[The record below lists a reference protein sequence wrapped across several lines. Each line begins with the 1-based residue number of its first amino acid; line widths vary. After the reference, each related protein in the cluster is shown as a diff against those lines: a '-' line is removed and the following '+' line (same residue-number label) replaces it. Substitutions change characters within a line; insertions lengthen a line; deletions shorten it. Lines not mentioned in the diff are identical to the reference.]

1 VFFGYLAAFAAK
13 YPKNIST
20 GCVFTFLRQPNSRDR
35 ARMMI
40 RQPAVFLSR
49 LRENRKKRNSTF
61 GKKHNNELPLYI
73 MLAPAVILVLIYSY
87 LPMAGIAMA
96 FQRVLPGK
104 GIFGSPWVGL
114 GNFEFVFAM
123 PTIFQVIWNT
133 IRIAGLKAILGVFV
147 PVTVALML
155 NNVTSRSFKRTVQ
168 TVVYLP
174 HFLSWIIMAGILVD
188 ILSPSDGIV
197 NRLLKLVGVTPIFFL
212 GDYKVFPWTMV
223 FTDVW
228 KSFGFGT
235 IIYLAAL
242 TDIDPTLYEA
252 AVVDGATR
260 WQQTLNITLPGIAGT
275 IIMLSTLSL
284 GNILNAGFD
293 QIFNLY
299 SPMVYSTGDI
309 IDTLVY
315 RTGIINNQYGIATA
329 VGLLKSVVS
338 LLLIG
343 LAYKMAAKWADYRI
357 F

>member
-1 VFFGYLAAFAAK
+1 MSSRRNF
-13 YPKNIST
+13 S
-20 GCVFTFLRQPNSRDR
+20 RQ
-35 ARMMI
+35 I
-40 RQPAVFLSR
+40 
-49 LRENRKKRNSTF
+49 
-61 GKKHNNELPLYI
+61 PLYV
-73 MLAPAVILVLIYSY
+73 MLAPAVVLVLVYAY
-87 LPMAGIAMA
+87 APMVGIVMA

-114 GNFEFVFAM
+114 DNFLFVLNM
-123 PTIFQVIWNT
+123 PNILQVIWNT
-133 IRIAGLKAILGVFV
+133 IRIAGLKAILGVVV

-155 NNVTSRSFKRTVQ
+155 NNVTSQAFKRAVQ

-174 HFLSWIIMAGILVD
+174 HFLSWVILAGIFVD
-188 ILSPSDGIV
+188 ILSPSEGVV
-197 NRLLKLVGVTPIFFL
+197 NHLLGLVGIQPIFFL
-212 GDYKVFPWTMV
+212 GNDKIFPWTMI

-235 IIYLAAL
+235 IVYLAAL

-260 WQQTLNITLPGIAGT
+260 RQQTWYITLPSISGT

-299 SPMVYSTGDI
+299 GPLVYRTGDI

-315 RTGIINNQYGIATA
+315 RIGILNSQYGVATA

-343 LAYKMAAKWADYRI
+343 IAYKLAAKWADYRI

>member
-1 VFFGYLAAFAAK
+1 MSSRRNF
-13 YPKNIST
+13 S
-20 GCVFTFLRQPNSRDR
+20 RQ
-35 ARMMI
+35 I
-40 RQPAVFLSR
+40 
-49 LRENRKKRNSTF
+49 
-61 GKKHNNELPLYI
+61 PLYV
-73 MLAPAVILVLIYSY
+73 MLAPAVVLVLVYAY
-87 LPMAGIAMA
+87 APMVGIVMA

-114 GNFEFVFAM
+114 DNFLFVLNM
-123 PTIFQVIWNT
+123 PNILQVIWNT
-133 IRIAGLKAILGVFV
+133 IRIAGLKAILGVVV

-155 NNVTSRSFKRTVQ
+155 NNVTSQAFKRAVQ

-174 HFLSWIIMAGILVD
+174 HFLSWVILAGIFVD
-188 ILSPSDGIV
+188 ILSPSEGVV
-197 NRLLKLVGVTPIFFL
+197 NHLLGLVGIQPIFFL
-212 GDYKVFPWTMV
+212 GDDKIFPWTMI

-235 IIYLAAL
+235 IVYLAAL

-260 WQQTLNITLPGIAGT
+260 RQQTWYITLPGISGT

-299 SPMVYSTGDI
+299 GPLVYRTGDI

-315 RTGIINNQYGIATA
+315 RIGILNSQYGVATA

-343 LAYKMAAKWADYRI
+343 IAYKLAAKWADYRI

>member
-1 VFFGYLAAFAAK
+1 ML
-13 YPKNIST
+13 T
-20 GCVFTFLRQPNSRDR
+20 TQPHQ
-35 ARMMI
+35 A
-40 RQPAVFLSR
+40 QR
-49 LRENRKKRNSTF
+49 LKPRRRWTQEI
-61 GKKHNNELPLYI
+61 PLYI
-73 MLAPAVILVLIYSY
+73 MLAPAVILVLVYSY
-87 LPMAGIAMA
+87 APMVGIVMA

-104 GIFGSPWVGL
+104 GIFGSPWIGFD
-114 GNFEFVFAM
+114 NFKFVMEM
-123 PTIFQVIWNT
+123 PTILQVIWNT
-133 IRIAGLKAILGVFV
+133 IRIAGLKALFGVIV

-155 NNVTSRSFKRTVQ
+155 NNVTSRLFKRTVQ
-168 TVVYLP
+168 TVIYLP
-174 HFLSWIIMAGILVD
+174 HFLSWIIMAGILID
-188 ILSPSDGIV
+188 ILSPSEGVV
-197 NRLLKLVGVTPIFFL
+197 NRALQWVGIKPIFFL
-212 GDYKVFPWTMV
+212 GDDNVFPWTMV
-223 FTDVW
+223 FSEVW

-260 WQQTLNITLPGIAGT
+260 SQQTWYITLPGISGT

-299 SPMVYSTGDI
+299 SPLVYRTGDI

-315 RTGIINNQYGIATA
+315 RTGILNNQYGVATA

-343 LAYKMAAKWADYRI
+343 MAYKLAAKWADYRI

>member
-1 VFFGYLAAFAAK
+1 
-13 YPKNIST
+13 
-20 GCVFTFLRQPNSRDR
+20 
-35 ARMMI
+35 
-40 RQPAVFLSR
+40 
-49 LRENRKKRNSTF
+49 
-61 GKKHNNELPLYI
+61 
-73 MLAPAVILVLIYSY
+73 MLAPAIVLVLVYSY
-87 LPMAGIAMA
+87 TPMVGIVMA
-96 FQRVLPGK
+96 FERVLPGK
-104 GIFGSPWVGL
+104 GLFGSPWVGWE
-114 GNFEFVFAM
+114 NFKFVFEM

-133 IRIAGLKAILGVFV
+133 IRIAGLKAVAGVVV

-155 NNVTSRSFKRTVQ
+155 NNVSGHLFKRTVQ
-168 TVVYLP
+168 TVIYLP
-174 HFLSWIIMAGILVD
+174 HFLSWIILAGILVD
-188 ILSPSDGIV
+188 ILSPSEGIV
-197 NRLLKLVGVTPIFFL
+197 NQMLGLVGIKPVFFL
-212 GDYKVFPWTMV
+212 GDDQVFPWTMV

-235 IIYLAAL
+235 IVYLAAL

-260 WQQTLNITLPGIAGT
+260 GQQTWYITLPGISGT

-299 SPMVYSTGDI
+299 SPLVYRTGDI

-315 RTGIINNQYGIATA
+315 RTGILNNQYGVATA

-343 LAYKMAAKWADYRI
+343 IGYKLAARWADYRL

>member
-1 VFFGYLAAFAAK
+1 MRSHRK
-13 YPKNIST
+13 
-20 GCVFTFLRQPNSRDR
+20 FL
-35 ARMMI
+35 
-40 RQPAVFLSR
+40 
-49 LRENRKKRNSTF
+49 
-61 GKKHNNELPLYI
+61 NEIPLYV
-73 MLAPAVILVLIYSY
+73 MLAPAVALVLVYSY
-87 LPMAGIAMA
+87 APMVGVVMA
-96 FQRVLPGK
+96 FQRVMPGK

-114 GNFEFVFAM
+114 ENFKFVLEM
-123 PTIFQVIWNT
+123 PTILQVVWNT
-133 IRIAGLKAILGVFV
+133 IFIAGLKAIAGVVV
-147 PVTVALML
+147 PVSVALML
-155 NNVTSRSFKRTVQ
+155 NNVANRWFKRTVQ
-168 TVVYLP
+168 TIVYLP
-174 HFLSWIIMAGILVD
+174 HFLSWIIIAGIMVE
-188 ILSPSDGIV
+188 ILSPSGGIV
-197 NRLLKLVGVTPIFFL
+197 NQALGLVGIKPIFFL
-212 GDYKVFPWTMV
+212 GDAKVFPWTMV

-260 WQQTLNITLPGIAGT
+260 SQQTWYVTLPGIAGT

-284 GNILNAGFD
+284 SNILNAGFD

-299 SPMVYSTGDI
+299 SPLVYRTGDI

-315 RTGIINNQYGIATA
+315 RTGILNNQYGVATA

-343 LAYKMAAKWADYRI
+343 IAYKLADKWAGYRI

>member
-1 VFFGYLAAFAAK
+1 M
-13 YPKNIST
+13 PP
-20 GCVFTFLRQPNSRDR
+20 R
-35 ARMMI
+35 
-40 RQPAVFLSR
+40 
-49 LRENRKKRNSTF
+49 RK
-61 GKKHNNELPLYI
+61 HVNEIPLYL
-73 MLAPAVILVLIYSY
+73 MLAPAVVLALIYSY
-87 LPMAGIAMA
+87 TPMVGVVMA

-104 GIFGSPWVGL
+104 GIFGSPWVGWD
-114 GNFEFVFAM
+114 NFKFVFEM

-133 IRIAGLKAILGVFV
+133 IYIAGLKAVGGVLV

-155 NNVTSRSFKRTVQ
+155 NNVVSRLFKRTVQ
-168 TVVYLP
+168 TVIYLP
-174 HFLSWIIMAGILVD
+174 HFLSWIILAGIMVE
-188 ILSPSDGIV
+188 ILSPSEGII
-197 NRLLKLVGVTPIFFL
+197 NQALGLVGIKPIFFL
-212 GDYKVFPWTMV
+212 GDDKIFPWTMV
-223 FTDVW
+223 ITDIW

-242 TDIDPTLYEA
+242 ADIDPTLYEA

-260 WQQTLNITLPGIAGT
+260 WQQTWYVTLPGISGT

-299 SPMVYSTGDI
+299 SPLVYRTGDI

-315 RTGIINNQYGIATA
+315 RTGILNNQYGVATA

-343 LAYKMAAKWADYRI
+343 IAYKLADKWAGYRI

>member
-1 VFFGYLAAFAAK
+1 
-13 YPKNIST
+13 
-20 GCVFTFLRQPNSRDR
+20 
-35 ARMMI
+35 
-40 RQPAVFLSR
+40 
-49 LRENRKKRNSTF
+49 
-61 GKKHNNELPLYI
+61 
-73 MLAPAVILVLIYSY
+73 MLAPAVVLVLVYSY
-87 LPMAGIAMA
+87 APMVGIVMA

-104 GIFGSPWVGL
+104 GLFGSPWVGWE
-114 GNFEFVFAM
+114 NFKFVFEM

-133 IRIAGLKAILGVFV
+133 IRIAGLKAVAGVVV

-155 NNVTSRSFKRTVQ
+155 NNVSGHLFKRTVQ
-168 TVVYLP
+168 TVIYLP
-174 HFLSWIIMAGILVD
+174 HFLSWIILAGILVD
-188 ILSPSDGIV
+188 ILSPSEGIV
-197 NRLLKLVGVTPIFFL
+197 NQMLGLVGIQPVFFL
-212 GDYKVFPWTMV
+212 GDDQVFPWTMV

-235 IIYLAAL
+235 IVYLAAL

-260 WQQTLNITLPGIAGT
+260 GQQTWYITLPGISGT

-299 SPMVYSTGDI
+299 SPLVYRTGDI

-315 RTGIINNQYGIATA
+315 RTGILNNQYGVATA

-343 LAYKMAAKWADYRI
+343 IGYKLAARWADYRL

>member
-1 VFFGYLAAFAAK
+1 MSRRKFFHE
-13 YPKNIST
+13 I
-20 GCVFTFLRQPNSRDR
+20 
-35 ARMMI
+35 
-40 RQPAVFLSR
+40 
-49 LRENRKKRNSTF
+49 
-61 GKKHNNELPLYI
+61 PLYL
-73 MLAPAVILVLIYSY
+73 MLAPAVVLVLIYAY
-87 LPMAGIAMA
+87 APMVGIVMA

-114 GNFEFVFAM
+114 DNFKFVFEM
-123 PTIFQVIWNT
+123 PTIWQVVWNT
-133 IRIAGLKAILGVFV
+133 IRIAGLKAILGVVV
-147 PVTVALML
+147 PVSVALML
-155 NNVTSRSFKRTVQ
+155 NNVTSHSFKRTVQ
-168 TVVYLP
+168 TIIYLP
-174 HFLSWIIMAGILVD
+174 HFFSWIIMAGILVE
-188 ILSPSDGIV
+188 ILSPSDGVV
-197 NRLLKLVGVTPIFFL
+197 NNALGLLGIKPIFFL
-212 GDYKVFPWTMV
+212 GDDKIFPWTMV
-223 FTDVW
+223 FSDVW

-252 AVVDGATR
+252 AVMDGATR
-260 WQQTLNITLPGIAGT
+260 GQQTWHITLPGISGT

-299 SPMVYSTGDI
+299 SPLVYSTGDI

-315 RTGIINNQYGIATA
+315 RTGILNNQYGVATA

-343 LAYKMAAKWADYRI
+343 VAYKLAAKWADYRI